1 MQKVQS
7 YPVRVYLTKT
17 PNAWLNGSRLSRWDT
32 QAHPPLQGTLAW
44 LKMLVPCPH
53 LLHGNPQL
61 LGSPWGGRAAPT
73 ASQDTVAHPPNPGR
87 EARRAFRESTVK
99 GGLSLPSNPQT
110 QMVFTGNHVFLIFT
124 SFLSKAKMFIYYLYS
139 FIIIF

>member
-17 PNAWLNGSRLSRWDT
+17 QTAWLNSSTDSAGGTRRLTLLYRAPCMAED
-32 QAHPPLQGTLAW
+32 AGPLS
-44 LKMLVPCPH
+44 PSS
-53 LLHGNPQL
+53 HGNPQL

-73 ASQDTVAHPPNPGR
+73 ASQDTVTHPPNPGR
-87 EARRAFRESTVK
+87 EARRAFRESTVE

-110 QMVFTGNHVFLIFT
+110 QVVFTGNHVFLIFT